1 MNLLLFPD
9 PQFPSLSSKETD
21 IYLVWENSGPP
32 NPVEELHKCLKAQL
46 LGHFEGWLLAGMEAK
61 QWS

>member
-21 IYLVWENSGPP
+21 IYLVGKTVGHPIRWRSSIN
-32 NPVEELHKCLKAQL
+32 VRAQL